1 MQSKNI
7 NKNQQQTKTKTIP
20 KHIRNKK
27 SMNQKGAYLRN
38 KIKIKNKKTL
48 SKSILPMVTRE
59 IKSKAQIMTKSK
71 STNLNYRRNA

>member
-1 MQSKNI
+1 MKIQKKNP
-7 NKNQQQTKTKTIP
+7 TTKTIP